1 MVVLETNCEAS
12 IWELWALPVAGAA
25 IYTLCMV
32 TLMLCNATSD
42 IVLSLKVVTVEL
54 GFGNKL
60 DTRLGTG
67 RRKIIPIM
75 KNSLK
80 KKIYLNCISCSHRK
94 EVKQAKMKNK
104 LILSTMLWNYFFNMI
119 SSRRGELSICLE
131 RNELVSHTPGP
142 GKGLS
147 SSILEG
153 TCVFCV
159 WEGGSL
165 GKCVLTGEMDL

>member
-1 MVVLETNCEAS
+1 M
-12 IWELWALPVAGAA
+12 PVAGAA

-42 IVLSLKVVTVEL
+42 VVLSLKVVTVEL

-104 LILSTMLWNYFFNMI
+104 LILSTML
-119 SSRRGELSICLE
+119 
-131 RNELVSHTPGP
+131 
-142 GKGLS
+142 
-147 SSILEG
+147 
-153 TCVFCV
+153 
-159 WEGGSL
+159 
-165 GKCVLTGEMDL
+165 